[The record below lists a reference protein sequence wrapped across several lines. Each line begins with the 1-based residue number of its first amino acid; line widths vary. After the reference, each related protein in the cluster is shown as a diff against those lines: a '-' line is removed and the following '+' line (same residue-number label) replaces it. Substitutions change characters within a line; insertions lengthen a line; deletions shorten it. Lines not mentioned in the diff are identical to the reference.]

1 MKHDPLSKTNTR
13 FARSHTVCLFLTNRR
28 FFEFCLA
35 QQLLCSTQRSHSE
48 TFRTCPE
55 TSWRRKLREIQPTA
69 SAVYFG
75 RKRCETLNFGLSEVN
90 IGTVDRDSHI
100 KGISTLPCN
109 IYGEVR
115 FVWSSMLS
123 WATEI
128 FGSSDHIAYT
138 RTGPAGVGY
147 VVSKCPDRCTSI
159 SYSSILPVEN

>member
-1 MKHDPLSKTNTR
+1 MSIAIGPFSDLNLVRVGHL
-13 FARSHTVCLFLTNRR
+13 ATVCFFLTNRC

-55 TSWRRKLREIQPTA
+55 TSWRYKLPEIQPTA

-75 RKRCETLNFGLSEVN
+75 RKRCETLNFGLSEVT

-115 FVWSSMLS
+115 FVWSSML
-123 WATEI
+123 
-128 FGSSDHIAYT
+128 
-138 RTGPAGVGY
+138 
-147 VVSKCPDRCTSI
+147 
-159 SYSSILPVEN
+159 

>member
-1 MKHDPLSKTNTR
+1 LCNGTHSCFLLSNILWTTKDPVKIGS
-13 FARSHTVCLFLTNRR
+13 SHYCSRGIIILIVEYTAVFNHPAITLTNRC

-55 TSWRRKLREIQPTA
+55 TSWRRKLPEIQPTA

-100 KGISTLPCN
+100 KCISTLPCN

-115 FVWSSMLS
+115 
-123 WATEI
+123 
-128 FGSSDHIAYT
+128 
-138 RTGPAGVGY
+138 
-147 VVSKCPDRCTSI
+147 
-159 SYSSILPVEN
+159 YS